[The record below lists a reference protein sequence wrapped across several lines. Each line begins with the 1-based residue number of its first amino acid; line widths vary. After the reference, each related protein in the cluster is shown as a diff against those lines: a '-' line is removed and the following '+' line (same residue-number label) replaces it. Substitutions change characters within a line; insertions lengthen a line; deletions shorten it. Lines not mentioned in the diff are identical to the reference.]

1 MQQSFDRVLLS
12 PFPVLLTMESS
23 LPVPLTME
31 SPLPP
36 LTRVSCAV
44 PGRLDQ
50 LVDVGRLDQI
60 VSTYRS
66 TPWAWPLVDAVGL
79 ARNVCLAA
87 THAC

>member
-31 SPLPP
+31 SPLLVS

-50 LVDVGRLDQI
+50 LVDAGRLDQI
-60 VSTYRS
+60 VDAGRLDEPVVVRGGCGVRRS
-66 TPWAWPLVDAVGL
+66 
-79 ARNVCLAA
+79 
-87 THAC
+87 